1 MNLALFDLDNTLLR
15 GDSDHAWGEFL
26 VERGL
31 VNSDEFRAKNDEFY
45 GQYKAGTLDINAYLA
60 FALSAIAGKTTDQI
74 APLHAL
80 FMQTKIESMILDA
93 SWTLLEKHRNDLCVI
108 VTATNHFVT
117 APIAQHLGVPHLI
130 ACDVEIV
137 DNRYT
142 GRAIGT
148 PSFQAGKVVRVE
160 AWLKS
165 MGKTMS
171 DFEHSFFYS
180 DSLNDLPLLNVVNR
194 PVAVDP
200 DPTLRA
206 HANARGWPIISLR
219 ESAATPSI
227 LSSSSTPADQSA

>member
-31 VNSDEFRAKNDEFY
+31 VNSDEFRVKNDEFY
-45 GQYKAGTLDINAYLA
+45 GQYKAGTLDINAYLT
-60 FALSAIAGKTTDQI
+60 FALSAIAGKT
-74 APLHAL
+74 
-80 FMQTKIESMILDA
+80 
-93 SWTLLEKHRNDLCVI
+93 EKHRNDLCVI

-117 APIAQHLGVPHLI
+117 APIAQYLGVPHLI
-130 ACDVEIV
+130 ACDVEII

-160 AWLKS
+160 AWLKR
-165 MGKTMS
+165 MGKAMN

-200 DPTLRA
+200 DPTLLA
-206 HANARGWPIISLR
+206 HAKARGWPIISLR
-219 ESAATPSI
+219 ESAIAPTI

>member
-1 MNLALFDLDNTLLR
+1 MNLALFDLDNTLLC

-31 VNSDEFRAKNDEFY
+31 VDQHEFRVKNNEFY
-45 GQYKAGTLDINAYLA
+45 GQYRDGSLDIHAYLS
-60 FALSAIAGKTTDQI
+60 FALSAIAGKMTHDI
-74 APLHAL
+74 APLHDL
-80 FMQTKIESMILDA
+80 FMETKIKAMILDA
-93 SWTLLEKHRNDLCVI
+93 SWSLLKKHRNDLCVI

-117 APIAQHLGVPHLI
+117 APIAKYLCVPHLI
-130 ACDVEIV
+130 ACDVEVI

-160 AWLKS
+160 AWLKN
-165 MGKTMS
+165 MGKS
-171 DFEHSFFYS
+171 IADFEHSFFYS

-206 HANARGWPIISLR
+206 HAMRQGWPIISLR
-219 ESAATPSI
+219 EASIDPSTL
-227 LSSSSTPADQSA
+227 LSSTTPADQSA

>member
-26 VERGL
+26 VERGM

-45 GQYKAGTLDINAYLA
+45 SQYKAGTLDINAYLS
-60 FALSAIAGKTTDQI
+60 FALSAIAGKTTDEI

-117 APIAQHLGVPHLI
+117 APIAQRLGVPHLI

-165 MGKTMS
+165 MGKS
-171 DFEHSFFYS
+171 LADFEHSFFYS

-206 HANARGWPIISLR
+206 HAKAHGWPIISLR
-219 ESAATPSI
+219 ESVGAPAT
-227 LSSSSTPADQSA
+227 LSSSSTPADQLA